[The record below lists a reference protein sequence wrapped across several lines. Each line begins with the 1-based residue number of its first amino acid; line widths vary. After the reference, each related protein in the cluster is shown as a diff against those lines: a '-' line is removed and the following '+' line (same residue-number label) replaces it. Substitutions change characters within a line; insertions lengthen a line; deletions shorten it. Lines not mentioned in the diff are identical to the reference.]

1 MEDNAAPN
9 LPKRVVRTITL
20 TQEDLTLLDGI
31 ERVMSRTGLR
41 IKTDS
46 KLIRAAIQV
55 ANASLQDQSY
65 NVMEIAEKVVKE
77 DGRSLS
83 RLIEKQKKL
92 NVDPSLIRITTN
104 SEIDGYDSNFNL
116 AAFEE
121 KLPIVFFTTIQI
133 LVQMGSGTI

>member
-1 MEDNAAPN
+1 
-9 LPKRVVRTITL
+9 
-20 TQEDLTLLDGI
+20 
-31 ERVMSRTGLR
+31 MSRTGLR

-83 RLIEKQKKL
+83 RLIEKQKK
-92 NVDPSLIRITTN
+92 T
-104 SEIDGYDSNFNL
+104 EH
-116 AAFEE
+116 
-121 KLPIVFFTTIQI
+121 
-133 LVQMGSGTI
+133 

>member
-1 MEDNAAPN
+1 MEEKSASS

-20 TQEDLTLLDGI
+20 TQEDLSLLDGI

-55 ANASLQDQSY
+55 AHASLQDESY
-65 NVMEIAEKVVKE
+65 NIMDIAEKVVKE

-83 RLIEKQKKL
+83 RLIEKEK
-92 NVDPSLIRITTN
+92 N
-104 SEIDGYDSNFNL
+104 S
-116 AAFEE
+116 
-121 KLPIVFFTTIQI
+121 
-133 LVQMGSGTI
+133 

>member
-1 MEDNAAPN
+1 MEEKSASS

-20 TQEDLTLLDGI
+20 TQEDLSLLDGI

-55 ANASLQDQSY
+55 AHASLQEESY
-65 NVMEIAEKVVKE
+65 NIMDIPEKVVKE

-83 RLIEKQKKL
+83 RLLEKEKK
-92 NVDPSLIRITTN
+92 S
-104 SEIDGYDSNFNL
+104 
-116 AAFEE
+116 
-121 KLPIVFFTTIQI
+121 
-133 LVQMGSGTI
+133 

>member
-1 MEDNAAPN
+1 MEEKTDTS

-20 TQEDLTLLDGI
+20 TQEDLALLDGI
-31 ERVMSRTGLR
+31 ERVMSKTGLR

-55 ANASLQDQSY
+55 ANASLENQPY

-83 RLIEKQKKL
+83 RLLEKQKNK
-92 NVDPSLIRITTN
+92 TN
-104 SEIDGYDSNFNL
+104 
-116 AAFEE
+116 
-121 KLPIVFFTTIQI
+121 
-133 LVQMGSGTI
+133 

>member
-1 MEDNAAPN
+1 MEDNAASN

-83 RLIEKQKKL
+83 RLIEKQKK
-92 NVDPSLIRITTN
+92 T
-104 SEIDGYDSNFNL
+104 EH
-116 AAFEE
+116 
-121 KLPIVFFTTIQI
+121 
-133 LVQMGSGTI
+133 

>member
-1 MEDNAAPN
+1 MEEKSASS

-20 TQEDLTLLDGI
+20 TQEDLSLLDGI

-55 ANASLQDQSY
+55 AHASLEDKSF
-65 NVMEIAEKVVKE
+65 NIMDIAEKVVKE

-83 RLIEKQKKL
+83 RLIEKEKK
-92 NVDPSLIRITTN
+92 S
-104 SEIDGYDSNFNL
+104 
-116 AAFEE
+116 
-121 KLPIVFFTTIQI
+121 
-133 LVQMGSGTI
+133 

>member
-1 MEDNAAPN
+1 MEEKSASS

-20 TQEDLTLLDGI
+20 TQEDLSLLDGI

-55 ANASLQDQSY
+55 AHASLQEESY
-65 NVMEIAEKVVKE
+65 NIMDIAEKVVKE

-83 RLIEKQKKL
+83 RLLEKEKK
-92 NVDPSLIRITTN
+92 S
-104 SEIDGYDSNFNL
+104 
-116 AAFEE
+116 
-121 KLPIVFFTTIQI
+121 
-133 LVQMGSGTI
+133 

>member
-1 MEDNAAPN
+1 MEEKSASI

-20 TQEDLTLLDGI
+20 TQEDLSLLDGI

-55 ANASLQDQSY
+55 AHASLQDESY
-65 NVMEIAEKVVKE
+65 NIMDIAEKVVKE

-83 RLIEKQKKL
+83 RLIEKEK
-92 NVDPSLIRITTN
+92 N
-104 SEIDGYDSNFNL
+104 S
-116 AAFEE
+116 
-121 KLPIVFFTTIQI
+121 
-133 LVQMGSGTI
+133 

>member
-1 MEDNAAPN
+1 MEEKSASS

-20 TQEDLTLLDGI
+20 TQEDLSLLDGI

-55 ANASLQDQSY
+55 AHASLQDESY
-65 NVMEIAEKVVKE
+65 NIMDIAEKVVKE

-83 RLIEKQKKL
+83 RLLDKEKK
-92 NVDPSLIRITTN
+92 S
-104 SEIDGYDSNFNL
+104 
-116 AAFEE
+116 
-121 KLPIVFFTTIQI
+121 
-133 LVQMGSGTI
+133 

>member
-1 MEDNAAPN
+1 MEEKVVSN

-20 TQEDLTLLDGI
+20 TQEDLSLLDGI

-55 ANASLQDQSY
+55 AHASLQDEQY
-65 NVMEIAEKVVKE
+65 NIMDIAEKVVKE

-83 RLIEKQKKL
+83 RLLDKDKK
-92 NVDPSLIRITTN
+92 S
-104 SEIDGYDSNFNL
+104 
-116 AAFEE
+116 
-121 KLPIVFFTTIQI
+121 
-133 LVQMGSGTI
+133 

>member
-1 MEDNAAPN
+1 MEEKSASS

-20 TQEDLTLLDGI
+20 TQEDLSLLDGI

-55 ANASLQDQSY
+55 ANASLQDESY
-65 NVMEIAEKVVKE
+65 SIMDIAEKVVKE

-83 RLIEKQKKL
+83 RLLEKEKK
-92 NVDPSLIRITTN
+92 S
-104 SEIDGYDSNFNL
+104 
-116 AAFEE
+116 
-121 KLPIVFFTTIQI
+121 
-133 LVQMGSGTI
+133 